1 MAWLETVVCSSHKKV
16 DARFLRILNAHQELK
31 RRQDGCVMAWA
42 AKSVD
47 GQPLFLVQSLY
58 KSRKYMKS
66 IAKLVADKL
75 DPEHGPLESFMS
87 GPPLVGIFEV
97 DESNSL
103 NSSNRAKI
111 RDTSCRIMV
120 VIRHR
125 FDSRKTF
132 GCLKSNRQG
141 AVPRFLITQL

>member
-1 MAWLETVVCSSHKKV
+1 M
-16 DARFLRILNAHQELK
+16 HQELK

-87 GPPLVGIFEV
+87 GPPPVEYSKLMRLT
-97 DESNSL
+97 SL
-103 NSSNRAKI
+103 NSSNRAKF
-111 RDTSCRIMV
+111 V
-120 VIRHR
+120 ALPV
-125 FDSRKTF
+125 
-132 GCLKSNRQG
+132 
-141 AVPRFLITQL
+141 A

>member
-31 RRQDGCVMAWA
+31 RRQDGCLLAWA

-47 GQPLFLVQSLY
+47 GQPLFLVQTLY
-58 KSRKYMKS
+58 SSRKHMKS
-66 IAKLVADKL
+66 ISTLVSNKL

-97 DESNSL
+97 DE
-103 NSSNRAKI
+103 
-111 RDTSCRIMV
+111 
-120 VIRHR
+120 
-125 FDSRKTF
+125 F
-132 GCLKSNRQG
+132 Q
-141 AVPRFLITQL
+141 FLEQFKLDKKE